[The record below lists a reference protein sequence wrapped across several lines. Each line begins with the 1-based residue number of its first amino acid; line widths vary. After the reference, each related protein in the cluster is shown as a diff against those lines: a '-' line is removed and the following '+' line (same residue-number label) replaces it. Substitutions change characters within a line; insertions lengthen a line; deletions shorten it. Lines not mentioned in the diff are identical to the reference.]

1 METKAASMGFSHF
14 YQITNGK
21 RVKKNGCAKIMK

>member
-21 RVKKNGCAKIMK
+21 KVKNGCAKITK